1 MRDNGAGDKLPI
13 WGVRPAGPT
22 RLSMKEERNP
32 KTPRA
37 FRAKEEECNTGEH
50 LGGPLSFSSLT
61 EFESQKVPEW
71 YLRPMQGGLQSKTP
85 THLGGGAGQRPP
97 ASAQRSESS
106 SGQTLGEA
114 PGQGS
119 LGGAG
124 KHGRPT
130 RPKSQGGR
138 RSGKCRC
145 QGESARTLCGRGH
158 GHGRWAPE
166 TSGSA
171 HLTPTRA
178 GNTVSRRRS
187 MFLS

>member
-1 MRDNGAGDKLPI
+1 MRDNGAGDELPI

-50 LGGPLSFSSLT
+50 LGGTLSFSSLT

-97 ASAQRSESS
+97 ASAQHSEYS
-106 SGQTLGEA
+106 SGQTLEEA
-114 PGQGS
+114 AGARQPGRS
-119 LGGAG
+119 C
-124 KHGRPT
+124 KHGKPT
-130 RPKSQGGR
+130 WLKSQCGR

-145 QGESARTLCGRGH
+145 QGESAGTLCGRGH

-166 TSGSA
+166 PKWTSS
-171 HLTPTRA
+171 P
-178 GNTVSRRRS
+178 
-187 MFLS
+187 

>member
-1 MRDNGAGDKLPI
+1 MRDNGAGDELPI

-50 LGGPLSFSSLT
+50 LGGTLSFSSLT

-97 ASAQRSESS
+97 ASAQHSEYS
-106 SGQTLGEA
+106 SGQTLEEA
-114 PGQGS
+114 AGARQPGRSRQAWETHLAEIAVWPS
-119 LGGAG
+119 EWQVQV
-124 KHGRPT
+124 P
-130 RPKSQGGR
+130 R
-138 RSGKCRC
+138 R
-145 QGESARTLCGRGH
+145 
-158 GHGRWAPE
+158 
-166 TSGSA
+166 
-171 HLTPTRA
+171 
-178 GNTVSRRRS
+178 VSRDS
-187 MFLS
+187 MWQRPWAW